1 MVQTA
6 SSAGKSYFVT
16 HFFTARLLK
25 YCPITKYKTS
35 QAKFVT
41 SLEPESVPDLENYL
55 RMDQEK
61 GVLQVMR
68 DDIPK
73 EQLVINIEA
82 YSSDEFKVEIK
93 EKVYF

>member
-1 MVQTA
+1 M
-6 SSAGKSYFVT
+6 
-16 HFFTARLLK
+16 
-25 YCPITKYKTS
+25 
-35 QAKFVT
+35 T